1 MACGVE
7 KLPRRKIAEKI
18 LRWEALQTTIS
29 VFVDIFGKRD
39 HAGGNRRVNL
49 IAAFTLMVETKP
61 GRTTLASPGTVIPK
75 GALLLHK
82 PTG

>member
-1 MACGVE
+1 MGVE
-7 KLPRRKIAEKI
+7 KLPRRKIAEKT

-49 IAAFTLMVETKP
+49 IAAFTLIVETKP
-61 GRTTLASPGTVIPK
+61 GRTTFASPGTAIPK
-75 GALLLHK
+75 RSVLLDK

>member
-1 MACGVE
+1 MGVE
-7 KLPRRKIAEKI
+7 KLPRRKIAEKT

-39 HAGGNRRVNL
+39 HAGGNRRVNP

-61 GRTTLASPGTVIPK
+61 VGHTRKPRNRNSKRSAALA
-75 GALLLHK
+75 
-82 PTG
+82 